1 MRILGLDYGE
11 KTVGVA
17 ISDET
22 ETIARGI
29 EIIRRDKE
37 ESIKKSVARI
47 KELIEEFD
55 VQRIVL
61 GYPKNMD
68 GSEGFRCEKT
78 IEFKERLHRNFKK
91 MDIVLQDERYS
102 TVSVTKVFQEA
113 KMKKEEQKEVVDM
126 MAAVLILQNYLDTI
140 KKGD

>member
-113 KMKKEEQKEVVDM
+113 KMKKEEQKQVVDM
-126 MAAVLILQNYLDTI
+126 MAAVLILQNYLDT
-140 KKGD
+140 KK

>member
-17 ISDET
+17 MCDET
-22 ETIARGI
+22 ETIATGI

-37 ESIKKSVARI
+37 ESIKKTVARL
-47 KELIEEFD
+47 KELITEYN

-61 GYPKNMD
+61 GYPKNLD

-91 MDIVLQDERYS
+91 MDIALYDERYS

-113 KMKKEEQKEVVDM
+113 KMKKAEQKDVVDK
-126 MAAVLILQNYLDTI
+126 MAAVLILQNYLDT
-140 KKGD
+140 KNKGN

>member
-17 ISDET
+17 MCDET
-22 ETIARGI
+22 ETIATGI

-37 ESIKKSVARI
+37 ESIKKTVARL
-47 KELIEEFD
+47 KELITEYN
-55 VQRIVL
+55 VQKIVL
-61 GYPKNMD
+61 GYPKNLD

-91 MDIVLQDERYS
+91 MDIDLFDERYS

-113 KMKKEEQKEVVDM
+113 RMKKAEQKDVVDK
-126 MAAVLILQNYLDTI
+126 MAAVLILQNYLDT
-140 KKGD
+140 KNKGN

>member
-29 EIIRRDKE
+29 EIIRREKE

-47 KELIEEFD
+47 KELIDEFN

-78 IEFKERLHRNFKK
+78 IEFKDRLHRNFKK

-126 MAAVLILQNYLDTI
+126 MAAVLILQNYLDT
-140 KKGD
+140 KRP

>member
-47 KELIEEFD
+47 KELIDEYN

-78 IEFKERLHRNFKK
+78 IDFKERLHRNFKK

-113 KMKKEEQKEVVDM
+113 RMKKEEQKEVVDM
-126 MAAVLILQNYLDTI
+126 MAAVLILQNYLDTQ
-140 KKGD
+140 K

>member
-17 ISDET
+17 VCDET
-22 ETIARGI
+22 ETIATGL

-37 ESIKKSVARI
+37 ESIKKSVSRI
-47 KELIEEFD
+47 KELITEYN
-55 VQRIVL
+55 VQKIVL
-61 GYPKNMD
+61 GYPKNLD

-78 IEFKERLHRNFKK
+78 VDFKERLHRNFKK
-91 MDIVLQDERYS
+91 MDIELFDERFS

-113 KMKKEEQKEVVDM
+113 RMKKEEQKEVVDK
-126 MAAVLILQNYLDTI
+126 MAAVLILQNYLDT
-140 KKGD
+140 KNKGN

>member
-1 MRILGLDYGE
+1 MDYGE

-78 IEFKERLHRNFKK
+78 IEFKDRLHRNFKK

-126 MAAVLILQNYLDTI
+126 MAAVLILQNYLDT
-140 KKGD
+140 KR

>member
-17 ISDET
+17 ICDET

-47 KELIEEFD
+47 KELIDEYD
-55 VQRIVL
+55 VKRIVL

-140 KKGD
+140 KKGE

>member
-22 ETIARGI
+22 ETIARGV

-47 KELIEEFD
+47 KELIEEYN
-55 VQRIVL
+55 VQRIIL

-68 GSEGFRCEKT
+68 GSEGFRCDKT

-140 KKGD
+140 KK

>member
-47 KELIEEFD
+47 KELIDEFD

-113 KMKKEEQKEVVDM
+113 KMKKEEQKQVVDM

-140 KKGD
+140 K